1 MYLTVISG
9 SCWLFLESA
18 AFFDRVQFFFLA
30 KMSVLTNNVRMK
42 PDTTSCSERQKRPR
56 FDWREDLLHS
66 RDVNARDGEA
76 YGFVLSWYEEWRVKR
91 NLLPGRESAG
101 QWWREAVKSKQRQE
115 WQLPQW
121 AAAMRWF
128 LAWLKVCQ
136 EQGGDGLG
144 IPERLKRA
152 VHTTGARR
160 GLAVRTRET
169 YAGWLARFGV
179 YAGSESRVMD
189 ETVARDWLTMLVEK
203 EKVAYATQK
212 QALNALVFFYR
223 DVCGRE
229 EVDLQV
235 KLRKT
240 SRRQPVILTRGELM
254 ALMDKL
260 EPVYRTTALL
270 QYGAGLR
277 VSEVVRLRIKD
288 IDLERGVLTVH
299 SGKGDKDRES
309 IIPACLKEDLSRQ
322 IEESRQYWQE
332 DRAAGVAGVFQPDA
346 LARKMPRA
354 AEKFSWHWLFCMD
367 HISRDSGSG
376 IIRRH
381 HLNEKTYGE
390 AVTRAAERSGIL
402 KRVTTHVLRH
412 SFATDLLRSGADI
425 RTVQELLGHADVKT
439 TEIYAHAVEL
449 GKGVM
454 SPLDRMAG
462 AY

>member
-1 MYLTVISG
+1 MNHDM
-9 SCWLFLESA
+9 SA
-18 AFFDRVQFFFLA
+18 
-30 KMSVLTNNVRMK
+30 
-42 PDTTSCSERQKRPR
+42 PEERQDSTLQGKSR

-66 RDVNARDGEA
+66 RDVKARDVDA
-76 YGFVLSWYEEWRVKR
+76 YGFALSWYEEWRVKR
-91 NLLPGRESAG
+91 ALAPGRESAE
-101 QWWREAVKSKQRQE
+101 QWWLQAVKSKEREE
-115 WQLPQW
+115 WQLLQW

-152 VHTTGARR
+152 VHTMGARR

-169 YAGWLARFGV
+169 YAGWLVRFGV

-240 SRRQPVILTRGELM
+240 SRRQPVILTRVELM

-260 EPVYRTTALL
+260 EPLYKTTALL

-288 IDLERGVLTVH
+288 IDLERCVVTVH

-309 IIPACLKEDLSRQ
+309 IIPACLRESLSRQ
-322 IEESRQYWQE
+322 MEESRRFWQE
-332 DRAAGVAGVFQPDA
+332 DRAAGVAGVFLPDA

-354 AEKFSWHWLFCMD
+354 GEKFIWHWLFCMD
-367 HISRDSGSG
+367 HISRDPGSG

-381 HLNEKTYGE
+381 HMNEKTYGE
-390 AVTRAAERSGIL
+390 AVTRAAERAGIL

-454 SPLDRMAG
+454 SPLDRVV
-462 AY
+462 